1 MGEPGH
7 TQTGTVPELRQLNA
21 NVNVESFYGTVCF
34 GRFGRKKLFHR
45 TETRGTSR
53 RGDEVNRRGHRA
65 WPRMLGGAYY
75 NRSAAFAPIR
85 TAEPRVPVEIRHKSY
100 PAPHHYEPLL
110 QPNGTQWNMIDLFG
124 PKLNKSAAFAPIRIG
139 PEPRVPSEI
148 RHKPYPAPH
157 DYTPLLRPNG
167 SEWNMHDLNGAELNK
182 SAAFAPIC
190 VAEPRVP
197 REVRH
202 RITPS
207 PDQYRPITT
216 HSGGRMMATHAAAR
230 LHALDSP
237 VRTPVRHQQ
246 LEALRLNTPPSRSQS
261 PTRLSR
267 SPSPSHNDRRLVSP
281 GSPPGSPSSSSPGR
295 LRPLRPDVSRGSVR
309 SLASRREEQR
319 LQRTRL
325 ANARAAGEVTS
336 TSTMLTPLRCY
347 APARWSDRVT
357 PTLMYGRGYA
367 RLPGVSSWDPH
378 MDSVDEDERI
388 EAGRSGFGSRD
399 METLVHTQSA
409 PSLRPHAIAEPHAPT
424 LPMPEV
430 RRRNSEVVWAP
441 GFGRT

>member
-1 MGEPGH
+1 MSQPRS
-7 TQTGTVPELRQLNA
+7 LRA
-21 NVNVESFYGTVCF
+21 PAPPPPP
-34 GRFGRKKLFHR
+34 
-45 TETRGTSR
+45 R
-53 RGDEVNRRGHRA
+53 RRD
-65 WPRMLGGAYY
+65 MLGGAYY

-216 HSGGRMMATHAAAR
+216 HSGGRMMATHAAAAR
-230 LHALDSP
+230 LHALDSQ

-267 SPSPSHNDRRLVSP
+267 SPSPSNNDRRLLNPV
-281 GSPPGSPSSSSPGR
+281 SPPGSPSSSSPGR
-295 LRPLRPDVSRGSVR
+295 LRPLRADVSRGSVR

-347 APARWSDRVT
+347 APARWSDRVA
-357 PTLMYGRGYA
+357 PSLMYGRGYA

-378 MDSVDEDERI
+378 MDSVDDEERL
-388 EAGRSGFGSRD
+388 EADRSGFGSRD
-399 METLVHTQSA
+399 AEPLAHTQSA
-409 PSLRPHAIAEPHAPT
+409 PSLRRLAIDETHAPT

-430 RRRNSEVVWAP
+430 PRRNGEVVWAP

>member
-1 MGEPGH
+1 MYVSVVSEEKSCSIAQREPH
-7 TQTGTVPELRQLNA
+7 
-21 NVNVESFYGTVCF
+21 
-34 GRFGRKKLFHR
+34 
-45 TETRGTSR
+45 RGTSR